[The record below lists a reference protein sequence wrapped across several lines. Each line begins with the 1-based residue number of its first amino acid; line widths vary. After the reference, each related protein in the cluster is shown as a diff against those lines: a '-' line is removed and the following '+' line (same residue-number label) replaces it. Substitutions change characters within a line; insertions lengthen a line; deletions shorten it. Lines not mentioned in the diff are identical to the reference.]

1 MRCIS
6 SEIRLVLH
14 PQTLRA
20 AIKKNLLP
28 MLEMVIKDHIRNR
41 MPLQPSSLWFE
52 SLFKASTIGDVHYV
66 NTVCAANLNVKVNV
80 LQSALLRA
88 LCLACLHR
96 HKQIANRLLLFKL
109 PLLTP
114 VTDLPGEFYMQ
125 VGTLRVLVIKIVM
138 KGWRYL

>member
-1 MRCIS
+1 M
-6 SEIRLVLH
+6 LH

>member
-6 SEIRLVLH
+6 SETRLALQ

-28 MLEMVIKDHIRNR
+28 MLEMVIKDHVRNR

-66 NTVCAANLNVKVNV
+66 HTICAANLNVKVNV

-125 VGTLRVLVIKIVM
+125 VGILWVLM
-138 KGWRYL
+138 WE